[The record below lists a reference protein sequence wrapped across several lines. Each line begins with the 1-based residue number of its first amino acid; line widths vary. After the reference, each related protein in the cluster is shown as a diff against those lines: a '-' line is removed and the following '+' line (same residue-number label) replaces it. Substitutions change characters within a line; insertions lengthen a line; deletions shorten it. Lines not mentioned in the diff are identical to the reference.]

1 MVDPEWT
8 GPVPKFIRLSDGVT
22 QDWLGHRRKI
32 QSTVFG
38 DVPEHCGYIWR
49 DAGSVEEIKT
59 IDVFKFPEPSWF
71 DFSPMRAGLKQ
82 YSGYAVMASGASVF
96 QHPTLIRGLDT
107 FLCDLYSEP
116 EIAQF
121 IISRYT
127 DFYLAY
133 FDLMF
138 STLPG
143 MIDILRIADDFGMQ
157 DRPLLSPELFRLY
170 FKHRIAALCAMAH
183 SHGVFVM
190 FHSCGAVRDFI
201 PDLIDAGVDI
211 LDPLQPRAAGMELS
225 ALKRDF
231 GGQIC
236 FHGSIDTQETLP
248 RGTPH
253 DVADEARDRLSLFDK
268 EAGFIIAPAHSVQPD
283 APSRTS
289 RHCTPQCGIFRVSP
303 SRRQG
308 RVRGPFL
315 LLVEHGLRP
324 EYDDEFILPLPYPLN
339 EASVDR
345 NARIADILDIFVQV
359 DDFIDRIRDDSDAKM
374 PGLMIRLRFR
384 FNVHH
389 NNARTGIRG
398 LIRYT
403 EFLFQVHNDDGFSPQ
418 IQETLHVWGG
428 FRKVDK
434 FLDLNNTLHGLYR
447 YRVDT
452 GV

>member
-1 MVDPEWT
+1 MESRERVLNTVRGERPDRVPCDFHASQVVVDKLCARLKVSSFRGLMEGLGTDMVDIRGMVDPEWT

-283 APSRTS
+283 VPVENIEALYAAVRNFSR
-289 RHCTPQCGIFRVSP
+289 
-303 SRRQG
+303 
-308 RVRGPFL
+308 
-315 LLVEHGLRP
+315 
-324 EYDDEFILPLPYPLN
+324 
-339 EASVDR
+339 
-345 NARIADILDIFVQV
+345 
-359 DDFIDRIRDDSDAKM
+359 
-374 PGLMIRLRFR
+374 
-384 FNVHH
+384 
-389 NNARTGIRG
+389 
-398 LIRYT
+398 
-403 EFLFQVHNDDGFSPQ
+403 
-418 IQETLHVWGG
+418 
-428 FRKVDK
+428 
-434 FLDLNNTLHGLYR
+434 
-447 YRVDT
+447 
-452 GV
+452 